1 MCALS
6 SPTWSQAI
14 PGCRSRAPELGC
26 FSLPVC
32 PEQQGS
38 RAGSRARGCGQ
49 ISAHARGS
57 LPTAP
62 HPKLCAE
69 TQTPPAHLYANTR
82 QSTRTQPPAETI
94 YTQTLTQPA
103 LQPWVCAQLTPE
115 ADSGFFQM
123 DLPALL
129 DRSSLPF
136 GLGLPVFHL
145 NVCVRAERV
154 SEQSEHSE
162 GLGSGPVCV
171 QPSPS
176 PRR

>member
-1 MCALS
+1 MERRTPPSPGLCALS

-115 ADSGFFQM
+115 ADSGFFHHHSR
-123 DLPALL
+123 
-129 DRSSLPF
+129 RSWASLCVSILKTHP
-136 GLGLPVFHL
+136 
-145 NVCVRAERV
+145 VRANRKIQETIKDIGKHRDRV
-154 SEQSEHSE
+154 KE
-162 GLGSGPVCV
+162 G
-171 QPSPS
+171 
-176 PRR
+176 